1 MLIIES
7 NCIAEKIKISGS
19 KEVEKELDMGK

>member
-7 NCIAEKIKISGS
+7 NCIAEKIKISSS